1 MGLGNGWVA
10 MGKGGENG
18 HESEKRGMG
27 IGAGGWEKNQREK
40 GDGSGWVARGKAGE
54 RRRNRGRG
62 EVFVTVGGEKIWAW
76 VGVDGFWGRGPKV
89 VLGLFENWS
98 LWVVVVME
106 NRGRKNV
113 PGGRVSSN

>member
-54 RRRNRGRG
+54 RRRIEG
-62 EVFVTVGGEKIWAW
+62 
-76 VGVDGFWGRGPKV
+76 
-89 VLGLFENWS
+89 
-98 LWVVVVME
+98 
-106 NRGRKNV
+106 
-113 PGGRVSSN
+113 GGRCL